1 MISGV
6 IEVGFISQQ
15 SRCFT
20 VKSKKQSI
28 LCDMA
33 ISVSNPKLEAR
44 IGKAYA
50 KMPSSVRPSS
60 KNEFVNQLLDLAID
74 TLVREKIIVL

>member
-1 MISGV
+1 
-6 IEVGFISQQ
+6 
-15 SRCFT
+15 
-20 VKSKKQSI
+20 
-28 LCDMA
+28 MA

>member
-1 MISGV
+1 
-6 IEVGFISQQ
+6 
-15 SRCFT
+15 
-20 VKSKKQSI
+20 
-28 LCDMA
+28 MA
-33 ISVSNPKLEAR
+33 ISVSNPRLEAR

-60 KNEFVNQLLDLAID
+60 KNEFVNQLLDAAID